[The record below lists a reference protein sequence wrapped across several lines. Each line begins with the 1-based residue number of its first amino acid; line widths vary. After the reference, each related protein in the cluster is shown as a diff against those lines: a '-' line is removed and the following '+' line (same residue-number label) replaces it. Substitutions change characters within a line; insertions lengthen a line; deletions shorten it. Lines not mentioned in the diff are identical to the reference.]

1 VHRLHTQRRP
11 LTVRTA
17 GELLWTARSLKKRTC
32 DGVFAGGGAQD
43 FGYEVNAPL
52 PPEAKKIL
60 KI

>member
-1 VHRLHTQRRP
+1 MDRAFAEETY
-11 LTVRTA
+11 VR
-17 GELLWTARSLKKRTC
+17 W
-32 DGVFAGGGAQD
+32 GVCGGAQD

>member
-1 VHRLHTQRRP
+1 MDRAFAEETY
-11 LTVRTA
+11 VR
-17 GELLWTARSLKKRTC
+17 W
-32 DGVFAGGGAQD
+32 GVCGGGAQD